1 MSSLGP
7 ILIVGGG
14 IAGLTLATA
23 LHRCGLDAVVI
34 ERNAHWHPVG
44 GGIAVQPN
52 AMRVLQRLGI
62 AVNVKQA
69 GTVIRRWLYR
79 DRAGDLLCDV
89 ALEPLWGEVGPFIGI
104 ERTKLHDAL
113 KSSVRSFRLGTAVTS
128 LTQQD
133 HGVLVTFSDGTAG
146 EYGLVV
152 GTDGVH
158 STVRQLAF
166 GAATPTYGGQMAWRS
181 VAPICPP
188 ELDAVSFWLGDGT
201 FFGLCPVGGGRTYG
215 FGNVRE
221 PRFHDAVEGR
231 LQRLRGRFAAY
242 GEPIQDY
249 LAALERDEQIH
260 CGPIEWVEACSWY
273 RGRIVL
279 IGDAAHAS
287 SPMMGQGG
295 SMAMEDA
302 LVLAE
307 LLQATVEVGSALA
320 MFAERRKPRVDWVQQ
335 QSRAIGEMLRMPPQ
349 PRDAALRERG
359 EKGFYQ
365 RFQPLTIEP

>member
-1 MSSLGP
+1 MSNIGR

-23 LHRCGLDAVVI
+23 LHQLGLDAVLI
-34 ERNAHWHPVG
+34 ERNPRWDPVG

-52 AMRVLQRLGI
+52 AMRVLQQLGI
-62 AVNVKQA
+62 ASDVKQA
-69 GTVIRRWLYR
+69 GAVIRRWLYR
-79 DRAGDLLCDV
+79 DQAGSVLCDI

-113 KSSVRSFRLGTAVTS
+113 KSNVQSFRLGTTVAS

-133 HGVLVTFSDGTAG
+133 QGVLVTFSDGSVG

-152 GTDGVH
+152 GADGVH

-166 GAATPTYGGQMAWRS
+166 GAATPTYGDQMAWRS
-181 VAPICPP
+181 VASICPP
-188 ELDAVSFWLGDGT
+188 EQDAVQFWLGSGS

-215 FGNVRE
+215 FGNMTE
-221 PRFHDAVEGR
+221 PRFHDQMEGR
-231 LQRLRGRFAAY
+231 LRRLRDRFAAY
-242 GEPIQDY
+242 GEAIQDY
-249 LAALERDEQIH
+249 LAALEHDEQIH
-260 CGPIEWVEACSWY
+260 CGPIEWLEANSWQ

-307 LLQATVEVGSALA
+307 RLEMAADVGSALA
-320 MFAERRKPRVDWVQQ
+320 MFAERRRPRVDWVQQ
-335 QSRAIGEMLRMPPQ
+335 QSRILGEMLRVPPQ
-349 PRDAALRERG
+349 ARDAALRQ
-359 EKGFYQ
+359 KGPQAFYQ
-365 RFQPLTIEP
+365 RFQPLTMRP

>member
-1 MSSLGP
+1 MSNLGP

-23 LHRCGLDAVVI
+23 LHRYGFDAVLV
-34 ERNAHWHPVG
+34 ERNVRWEPVG

-52 AMRVLQRLGI
+52 AMRVLQQLGI
-62 AVNVKQA
+62 DANVKQA
-69 GTVIRRWLYR
+69 GTLIRRWLYR
-79 DRAGDLLCDV
+79 DRHGDMLCDI

-113 KSSVRSFRLGTAVTS
+113 RSGVRSFRLGTTVTS

-133 HGVLVTFSDGTAG
+133 RSVLVTFCDGTVG

-152 GTDGVH
+152 GADGIH

-166 GAATPTYGGQMAWRS
+166 GAAMPSYGEQMAWRS
-181 VAPICPP
+181 VAPLCPP
-188 ELDAVSFWLGDGT
+188 ESDAVQFWLGEGT
-201 FFGLCPVGGGRTYG
+201 FFGLCPIGEGRTYG
-215 FGNVRE
+215 FGNMTE

-231 LQRLRGRFAAY
+231 LERLRGRFATY
-242 GEPIQDY
+242 GAPIQDY
-249 LAALERDEQIH
+249 LAALRHDEQIH
-260 CGPIEWVEACSWY
+260 CGPIEWLESDSWC
-273 RGRIVL
+273 RARIVL

-307 LLQATVEVGSALA
+307 LLQATADVESALA
-320 MFAERRKPRVDWVQQ
+320 TFAQRRRPRVNWVQQ
-335 QSRAIGEMLRMPPQ
+335 QSRAVAEMLRMAPHA
-349 PRDAALRERG
+349 RDGALRERG

-365 RFQPLTIEP
+365 RFSPLTMPP